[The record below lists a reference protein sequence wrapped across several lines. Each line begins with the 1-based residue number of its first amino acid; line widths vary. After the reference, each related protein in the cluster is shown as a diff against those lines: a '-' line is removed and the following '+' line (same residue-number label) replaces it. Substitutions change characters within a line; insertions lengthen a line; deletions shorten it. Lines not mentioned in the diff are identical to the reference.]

1 MIVKERFKKE
11 YRHPDLDKKLAK
23 RRINAEVKALEKAKQ
38 LGVNTPQ
45 VKHSD
50 VEARTIKLEYLKE
63 FEASKYFLDRSIT
76 DPVGLAAGNQEN
88 LPSKIIPSVRRR
100 VNRKA
105 PFRLADSW

>member
-1 MIVKERFKKE
+1 MSRCGSGRFFTLIQIVYPDQFKGEEVIVKERFKKE

-23 RRINAEVKALEKAKQ
+23 RRINAEVKALEKARQ

-63 FEASKYFLDRSIT
+63 FEASKYFLDRSIA
-76 DPVGLAAGNQEN
+76 DPAGLTVGKQ
-88 LPSKIIPSVRRR
+88 
-100 VNRKA
+100 
-105 PFRLADSW
+105 